1 MKKAQLFGEILVN
14 LITNISLR
22 IQIFFLKRGILFPH
36 RS

>member
-14 LITNISLR
+14 LITYIILR
-22 IQIFFLKRGILFPH
+22 TQVFFLKRGLVFPF